1 MLPPCGI
8 KRTKLEVSIL
18 KKGQCTKKIV
28 SSTTLI
34 IVIYYPV
41 KLLQQKLT
49 QMSVE
54 SQKAEILL

>member
-34 IVIYYPV
+34 IIYYPV